1 MKYLA
6 VFILFICLPITVFS
20 QDAKNQRFQA
30 LSDAMANTVTT
41 STSNLEHYDDLIHDD
56 GNTKNYLEYA
66 RKHRSLLKALNES
79 ETRLN
84 FSIRTNGAYGTIRDE
99 RNKYEGLVHQAEDL
113 KANYD
118 EWLKNVR

>member
-30 LSDAMANTVTT
+30 LSDAMAKTVST
-41 STSNLEHYDDLIHDD
+41 STSNLEHFDDLIHDD
-56 GNTKNYLEYA
+56 GNTKNYLEYM
-66 RKHRSLLKALNES
+66 RKHRVLLKSLNES

-84 FSIRTNGAYGTIRDE
+84 FEMRTNGQNAKIRDE
-99 RNKYEGLVHQAEDL
+99 RNNYEGLVHKAENL